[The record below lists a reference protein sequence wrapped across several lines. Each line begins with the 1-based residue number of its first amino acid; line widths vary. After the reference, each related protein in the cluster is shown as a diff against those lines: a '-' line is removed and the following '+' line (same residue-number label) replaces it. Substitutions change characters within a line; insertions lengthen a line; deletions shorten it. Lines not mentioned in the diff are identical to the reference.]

1 MAIALLVL
9 FILWWVLLGR
19 LESALQQAE
28 QQSVD
33 MVLTQ
38 LRSAL
43 VVKGAEAM
51 LGREQSLSKLE
62 GQNPFNW
69 VDHQWANYQGDCRP
83 EQIEAG
89 HWCFAS
95 RLQKETGER
104 ADGWLIYKPKQPI
117 NVENKRVGA
126 GRPIAWLVTTEFADR
141 NGNNLRDQDER
152 STGLKLQPVPF
163 RKTTVNQQDARR

>member
-51 LGREQSLSKLE
+51 LSREQSLSKLE

-69 VDHQWANYQGDCRP
+69 VDHQWANYQ
-83 EQIEAG
+83 A
-89 HWCFAS
+89 
-95 RLQKETGER
+95 
-104 ADGWLIYKPKQPI
+104 
-117 NVENKRVGA
+117 
-126 GRPIAWLVTTEFADR
+126 
-141 NGNNLRDQDER
+141 
-152 STGLKLQPVPF
+152 
-163 RKTTVNQQDARR
+163 TVALNR